1 MEKVFFMKEI
11 TAGPP
16 KNIYQYWKTKLP
28 GLRQFLAALILA
40 LWPKYGLEHHLPSSS
55 RTQISNKAYLH
66 DLNFLPIRTMQGKQ
80 SLWNSLIYCYFGVI
94 WVNIDSE
101 YSYILFQSDSIQTKN
116 IIAHRGIWCLNSKHS
131 WIFST

>member
-1 MEKVFFMKEI
+1 MIQENTQKIFFMEKIIV
-11 TAGPP
+11 GPP
-16 KNIYQYWKTKLP
+16 KNIYQAWKTKLP

-80 SLWNSLIYCYFGVI
+80 SLWNILINCYFGGI
-94 WVNIDSE
+94 SNWLRFILQAKTTNMGKYWVFLYFYPIIFDSNE
-101 YSYILFQSDSIQTKN
+101 
-116 IIAHRGIWCLNSKHS
+116 
-131 WIFST
+131 